1 MKLFRHRQK
10 NTSQTPMN
18 ATSLWTQAISVP
30 QKQWIKRRH
39 LPLKA
44 MTLTTAQARLHRI
57 VIETLLEGHADA
69 ALLNNWEKE
78 ALTLHGHLARLL
90 HRHDVTLDP
99 TTQHICD
106 TQWSEHLFEQD
117 TAVSLSKALTAQCA
131 YHLQAW
137 GLSLWL
143 QAKTCCRLTRYLLQD
158 LAAHHRSGAQ
168 LFHKWQKRQH
178 TSWTTHLPQPDE
190 QRGEQPNALTLALA
204 TLGATPTNIIPR
216 RIHFWVTL
224 QQKVLNTEHRNQRW
238 CAAGYRL
245 IAACLLR
252 PRRPL

>member
-1 MKLFRHRQK
+1 M
-10 NTSQTPMN
+10 
-18 ATSLWTQAISVP
+18 SLWTQAISVP
-30 QKQWIKRRH
+30 QQQWFERRT
-39 LPLKA
+39 PPFKA
-44 MTLTTAQARLHRI
+44 MTLTTAQACLHRI
-57 VIETLLEGHADA
+57 VIETLLEGHADL
-69 ALLNNWEKE
+69 ALLNSWEKE
-78 ALTLHGHLARLL
+78 ARTLHGHLARLL
-90 HRHDVTLDP
+90 HRHGVTLDP
-99 TTQHICD
+99 TTQHTYD
-106 TQWSEHLFEQD
+106 TQWSEHLFEQG
-117 TAVSLSKALTAQCA
+117 TSLSLSKALTAQCA

-143 QAKTCCRLTRYLLQD
+143 QAETRCRLTLHLLQD
-158 LAAHHRSGAQ
+158 LAAHHRSSVQ
-168 LFHKWQKRQH
+168 LFHKWQH
-178 TSWTTHLPQPDE
+178 TPWTIHLPQADE

-204 TLGATPTNIIPR
+204 TLGATPTNTIPR